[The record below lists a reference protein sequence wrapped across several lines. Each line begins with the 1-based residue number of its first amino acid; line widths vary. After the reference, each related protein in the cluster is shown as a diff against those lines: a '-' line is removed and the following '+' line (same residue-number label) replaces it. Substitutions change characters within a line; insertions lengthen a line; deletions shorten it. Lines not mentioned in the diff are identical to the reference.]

1 MSTTFSISY
10 VRLMVLLAF
19 AAFGALVEQ
28 ATTGAVKSKLCCKLG
43 L

>member
-28 ATTGAVKSKLCCKLG
+28 ATTGARVLRLRLQTSL
-43 L
+43 